1 MIRIIIFAC
10 RNIISEI
17 NWPEFSGQFQP
28 MMMDLLLKIQRTVT
42 NQFARQVVLYPA
54 ADAFGDA

>member
-17 NWPEFSGQFQP
+17 NWPESSDKFKP
-28 MMMDLLLKIQRTVT
+28 MMIDLLMKIQRAIA
-42 NQFARQVVLYPA
+42 NQFALQVVFYPA

>member
-28 MMMDLLLKIQRTVT
+28 MMIDLLMKIQRAIA
-42 NQFARQVVLYPA
+42 NQFTRQVVFYPA